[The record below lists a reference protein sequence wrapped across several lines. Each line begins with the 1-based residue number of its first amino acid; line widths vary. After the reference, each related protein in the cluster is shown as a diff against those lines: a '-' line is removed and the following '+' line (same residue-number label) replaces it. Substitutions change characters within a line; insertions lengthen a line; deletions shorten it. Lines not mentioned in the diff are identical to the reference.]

1 MLGLG
6 DGESG
11 EGKNSLKII
20 IFVLHTPT
28 QQERPAKDSTSLS
41 DCSERQCTVLIFHHC
56 IHFCI
61 LSFWSPGVHRSLN
74 DF

>member
-41 DCSERQCTVLIFHHC
+41 DCSERLYCVNF
-56 IHFCI
+56 
-61 LSFWSPGVHRSLN
+61 SPLPTFLYPLFLVSRCS
-74 DF
+74 